1 MARKRKLRPGKGAKA
16 IILTRFIKPNQP
28 LPDNNRDHRSNLVL
42 VERVK
47 DAKAKDIYK
56 FRYDIDAEEEAG
68 NFLSANVHHVLSANV
83 RYVKVTM
90 EGDSNDL
97 FDGPGEPLPE
107 PFKEPKKKW
116 RNSRARRLLYDDV
129 KNGVVQ
135 FGGNNNKPVMAL
147 EDIYS
152 MHPEYVEYDECKF
165 GDRLNGIITIV
176 KKMENRAEEDYE
188 AFLQYMENYPVSY
201 ANWKGYI
208 QWQGS
213 ESRRLALIDL
223 EANQEIALGYRQ
235 LYERRPEYYNEFPFD
250 VFRDKCR
257 QEIQTKKYIHTL
269 KVKGKQ
275 HPSS

>member
-1 MARKRKLRPGKGAKA
+1 LWLTRNNAAAVAERRNKPKEPSRGSMARKRKLRPGKGAKA

-107 PFKEPKKKW
+107 PFKEPKK
-116 RNSRARRLLYDDV
+116 SGEIPVHDD
-129 KNGVVQ
+129 
-135 FGGNNNKPVMAL
+135 F
-147 EDIYS
+147 S
-152 MHPEYVEYDECKF
+152 M
-165 GDRLNGIITIV
+165 TMS
-176 KKMENRAEEDYE
+176 KMELFNLA
-188 AFLQYMENYPVSY
+188 
-201 ANWKGYI
+201 GTTI
-208 QWQGS
+208 
-213 ESRRLALIDL
+213 SR
-223 EANQEIALGYRQ
+223 
-235 LYERRPEYYNEFPFD
+235 
-250 VFRDKCR
+250 
-257 QEIQTKKYIHTL
+257 
-269 KVKGKQ
+269 
-275 HPSS
+275 